1 MSHLYFD
8 LTMDD
13 EHFPDPVGE
22 IVTDLTAAHA
32 RAVLLVRRV
41 MMFSESDA
49 ETPRAKRGVVTI
61 KDDTGRVLL
70 SVIVPC
76 DVPVPSQSVPPSQ
89 SCSPELATRQIARS
103 SRPPVV
109 ENSSSSQKITSRYLC
124 SKAAMLISGIYR
136 ERAGECDQLAEKKP
150 EERKRLEKVAET
162 WRQLAKAA
170 EDLSAA
176 EKETPQLKRAA
187 SALFLLPKCRW
198 LQLAR
203 GLG

>member
-22 IVTDLTAAHA
+22 TVTDLTAAHA

-41 MMFSESDA
+41 MMFSENDA
-49 ETPRAKRGVVTI
+49 ETPPAKRGVVTI
-61 KDDTGRVLL
+61 KDDTGRILL

-76 DVPVPSQSVPPSQ
+76 EVPDPSHSAPPSQ
-89 SCSPELATRQIARS
+89 PCSPGLAAPQIARS

-109 ENSSSSQKITSRYLC
+109 ENSSSSSQKITSRYLC

-176 EKETPQLKRAA
+176 EKRLHY
-187 SALFLLPKCRW
+187 
-198 LQLAR
+198 
-203 GLG
+203 

>member
-1 MSHLYFD
+1 MFVQNFINLSTYRLTEGGALVWSLRFDTSNKLSIAIWEARMSHLYFD

-22 IVTDLTAAHA
+22 TVTDLTAAHA

-76 DVPVPSQSVPPSQ
+76 EVPDPSHSTPPSQ
-89 SCSPELATRQIARS
+89 PCSPGLAARQIARS

-109 ENSSSSQKITSRYLC
+109 ENSSSSQ
-124 SKAAMLISGIYR
+124 
-136 ERAGECDQLAEKKP
+136 
-150 EERKRLEKVAET
+150 
-162 WRQLAKAA
+162 
-170 EDLSAA
+170 
-176 EKETPQLKRAA
+176 
-187 SALFLLPKCRW
+187 
-198 LQLAR
+198 
-203 GLG
+203 

>member
-22 IVTDLTAAHA
+22 TVTDLTAAHA

-41 MMFSESDA
+41 MMFSENDA

-76 DVPVPSQSVPPSQ
+76 DVPVPSQSVPPNQ

-176 EKETPQLKRAA
+176 EKRLHY
-187 SALFLLPKCRW
+187 
-198 LQLAR
+198 
-203 GLG
+203 